1 MKKKWKYIAF
11 NKPYGCLCQFT
22 GEPGDLTLSEYGLPK
37 DVYPVGRLDKD
48 SEGLLILTD
57 DGVFNQRVANPK
69 SKKEKTYW
77 IQVEKIPSS
86 DSIKELE
93 KGVEIKGKLTLPC
106 KARLIDP
113 KVQDRD
119 PPIRYRKNIPDSW
132 LEIKLKEGRNRQVRR
147 MSAKIG
153 HPTLRLIRVA
163 IGKLK
168 LGNLGP
174 GEWKHIDPS
183 DVI

>member
-1 MKKKWKYIAF
+1 M
-11 NKPYGCLCQFT
+11 
-22 GEPGDLTLSEYGLPK
+22 
-37 DVYPVGRLDKD
+37 
-48 SEGLLILTD
+48 
-57 DGVFNQRVANPK
+57 
-69 SKKEKTYW
+69 
-77 IQVEKIPSS
+77 
-86 DSIKELE
+86 
-93 KGVEIKGKLTLPC
+93 EIKGKLTLPC